1 MAHPHKA
8 PLYYD
13 LIGKPFLRGARGP
26 HSYDCYGLVIELYR
40 RIGITIPDF
49 DSPGEIEAIEQL
61 LDKESKRWKR
71 VPFDTECAV
80 VTMRLQGIRSHVGF
94 ILPNDRFIH
103 ASEEVGVGIDRL
115 SLPPFDR
122 AKIGAYVY
130 E

>member
-1 MAHPHKA
+1 MKI
-8 PLYYD
+8 L
-13 LIGKPFLRGARGP
+13 LLGKGGQV
-26 HSYDCYGLVIELYR
+26 GWELQR
-40 RIGITIPDF
+40 SLSLLGEVVACDF

-71 VPFDTECAV
+71 VPFETECAV